1 MSLSVPPASS
11 TAAAARRLRRICGAA
26 LGLALL
32 ARGTAGAR
40 PAQVRVLVGTSV
52 SAAAT
57 SSMSPSLWTEIVS
70 GYVNA
75 QVVPFKGEPTLD
87 ACHKAAAAYMVYA
100 PFSLRPTLPGVAS
113 ASGRTSGQTR
123 VAVTN
128 CVTGDVVFDQTIPLD
143 SDPDD
148 AATPGDFEAVPE
160 TAWSHVAP
168 AELARHPIFFARV
181 SHVKR
186 VEAPFAYIDTA
197 GGTLAVG
204 DTLRAFANA
213 RGGRR
218 VPIQMTVTSTDGKY
232 VQVVFSI
239 VNGAPPPEVGDY
251 VEPVAT
257 PRAAPLPTANP
268 ARR

>member
-1 MSLSVPPASS
+1 MSGTL
-11 TAAAARRLRRICGAA
+11 AA
-26 LGLALL
+26 LAFALTPVV
-32 ARGTAGAR
+32 ATAR
-40 PAQVRVLVGTSV
+40 PAAVRVLVGTTV

-57 SSMSPSLWTEIVS
+57 SSMSASLWAQIVA

-75 QVVPFKGEPTLD
+75 QVVPLRGEPTLD
-87 ACHKAAAAYMVYA
+87 ACHKAGAAYMVSA
-100 PFSLRPTLPGVAS
+100 PFVLRPNLPGVGG
-113 ASGRTSGQTR
+113 ASGRTTGQTR

-143 SDPDD
+143 SDPSDE
-148 AATPGDFEAVPE
+148 TPGDFEAVPE
-160 TAWSHVAP
+160 TSWSHVAP

-186 VEAPFAYIDTA
+186 VDAPFAYIDTV
-197 GGTLAVG
+197 GGTYAVG

-218 VPIQMTVTSTDGKY
+218 VPIQMTVTALDGKL
-232 VQVVFSI
+232 VQVVFSV

-257 PRAAPLPTANP
+257 PRAAPLPTASP